1 MIFTAAFQRACS
13 HRLRTSASLLAAVVL
28 CMSSAALEPAA
39 AADVDFAREV
49 QPLLARRCFACH
61 GPDTQEAG
69 LRLDEAEAATAEL
82 DSGVVAIVPG
92 DAAGSELMARITSDD
107 EFLQMPPEGSRLTA
121 AEVEVLRRWINDG
134 ATWEKHWAFRPLEQ
148 PEVPEVDGA
157 AGPVDAF
164 VQQGLAQRG
173 LPVPEQADRLTLLR
187 RATYSVTGL
196 PPSAAEVEDFL
207 SDTSPDAWEKVVDR
221 LLASPHYGEHWARH
235 WLDLVRYA
243 ETNSFERDNPK
254 PHVWRYR
261 DYVIRS
267 LNDDKPYDRFV
278 TEQLAGDELPEATTD
293 DYIATGYYRLGLWDD
308 EPADRLQATY
318 DGFDDILATTGQTF
332 LGLTVNC
339 ARCHDHKID
348 PISQKDYY
356 SLLSFFHN
364 LTPMGNPNPN
374 IERAIFADEAAR
386 ADYETKLA
394 DLETRRNDAQQEVS
408 KIEARVRRAWQRG
421 KAGMAAGG
429 DLEELQFRFYRD
441 TWESLPD
448 FDELKAE
455 DVGQVEGNLF
465 DLTVAPSLR
474 PEAFGYV
481 FEGILKVPADGDYT
495 FVLDSDDGTRLAI
508 DGRVVIDHDGI
519 HGEGQAKTAT
529 VSLTAGRLPI
539 RLDYFQWK
547 YGQGLSLLWSGPGLE
562 SRSLS
567 AGAADQAVAGESF
580 DLAKVLESDG
590 KTLLGEEGLEDYRRK
605 KKRLQQLVREQ
616 VPIDKALVVTE
627 RGDQAPETYVFY
639 RGNPHAEPTPENL
652 VEPAFLTV
660 LDPPQPTIVPP
671 ADGETT
677 GRRLALAEWITSPDN
692 PLTAR
697 VIVNRLWQHHF
708 GRGIVRT
715 ASNFGFAGDPPTHPE
730 LLDWLACEL
739 IDAGWHLKPVHK
751 LILMSQAYRASSAA
765 VPEALA
771 ADPLNDSLWRFDMR
785 RLAAEEIRDSIHV
798 ASGAFN
804 DTMFGPSMYPEIP
817 AAVLATQSRPGSGW
831 GDSSPEEQA
840 RRSVYAHVKRSL
852 LVPILSDFDLADTDT
867 TCPVRFVTTQP
878 TQALGMMNGIF
889 LQKQAKVFAE
899 RVRAEAGGPDAADEA
914 GMVRRAIELALVR
927 PATDEEVARGVELI
941 DTLEATDG
949 VSPGRALE
957 IYCLMVLNLNEFVY
971 LD

>member
-1 MIFTAAFQRACS
+1 
-13 HRLRTSASLLAAVVL
+13 
-28 CMSSAALEPAA
+28 MSSAALEPAA
-39 AADVDFAREV
+39 AAEVDFAREV

-82 DSGVVAIVPG
+82 DSGVAAIVPG

-567 AGAADQAVAGESF
+567 AEAADQAVAGESF